1 MHRVLVVDTP
11 RGAKVDE
18 LDDVLSD
25 CAEMQVM
32 GLDVSMHDLLGMQV
46 RNCREKLANDFG
58 CFHLRERLLLGNS
71 LVKRAS
77 KAHLVDKVHLFRVLV
92 HLYDP
97 SDVGVVQCQEELNL
111 VEQLPAFTEFEV
123 LLPDHLDGSCDFRE
137 LVDTSSDATQSAL
150 SDHFMQLVVVFD
162 VVLVLEVKL
171 FWVQLDAVSL
181 RGVEGT
187 PDFEQIFE
195 VLPRE
200 CDELLRLCSYYLLD
214 EVL

>member
-1 MHRVLVVDTP
+1 MPATP
-11 RGAKVDE
+11 SITNGAALQAR
-18 LDDVLSD
+18 LD
-25 CAEMQVM
+25 
-32 GLDVSMHDLLGMQV
+32 
-46 RNCREKLANDFG
+46 
-58 CFHLRERLLLGNS
+58 NS
-71 LVKRAS
+71 LYAEDDD
-77 KAHLVDKVHLFRVLV
+77 LV
-92 HLYDP
+92 
-97 SDVGVVQCQEELNL
+97 
-111 VEQLPAFTEFEV
+111 
-123 LLPDHLDGSCDFRE
+123 
-137 LVDTSSDATQSAL
+137 
-150 SDHFMQLVVVFD
+150 QLVVVFD